1 MGRVSSGITQNSK
14 ELRGL
19 MEEVCSKNG
28 WLAPITGTDKEELV
42 EKMKDRLIVIYAADP
57 ETCPTIQESTLG
69 RLFGKEKYVKSFG
82 IADTLN
88 PLAKLAGYESWAYY
102 AECRKKESQD
112 ASIASPNVTSGIDE
126 ERFYAVD
133 LFDDAERLPVGSI
146 LRMGW
151 YPNRYAD
158 LEYMGDCEFR
168 VVGYVGATPEMLGR
182 VVTGRWFEVVDIKP
196 SPTRLDVTQ
205 DIAAVLGGDEYEF
218 LGL

>member
-14 ELRGL
+14 ELRSL
-19 MEEVCSKNG
+19 LEEVCSKNE
-28 WLAPITGTDKEELV
+28 WLAPITESDRKDLV
-42 EKMKDRLIVIYAADP
+42 LKMQQRFKVIYADP
-57 ETCPTIQESTLG
+57 KDCPSIQESTLG
-69 RLFGKEKYVKSFG
+69 RLFCKEKYVKSFG

-102 AECRKKESQD
+102 AESRKKEKQH
-112 ASIASPNVTSGIDE
+112 ASTASSNVTSGIDE

-133 LFDDAERLPVGSI
+133 LFDDAERLPVGGT

-196 SPTRLDVTQ
+196 SSSRLDVTQ